1 MKNLRKFFD
10 ITRVE
15 KQLAILIAMGATG
28 SLAVAGPVSDAAG
41 AIDMGDVLTGV
52 GLAGVA
58 VIGIVVAIKG
68 IKYLKSAL

>member
-1 MKNLRKFFD
+1 MKNFNQK
-10 ITRVE
+10 
-15 KQLAILIAMGATG
+15 
-28 SLAVAGPVSDAAG
+28 LAVLSTLVLSASFASAGPVSDAAG